1 MYGSWR
7 RAWAMG
13 LMAALVAGAGVADDK
28 GRGEFVP
35 LFDGA
40 SLKGWEG
47 DPELWR
53 VEDGQIVGSTDSK
66 TLTHNSFLATQ
77 KTYAN
82 FVLRLKFKLRNG
94 NSGVQ
99 FRSRRFDDY
108 VVRGY
113 QADIADNQFL
123 GILYEEGG
131 RGILCHVDAEKVAQ
145 HYKPGDWNE
154 YEITADGPRITQKL
168 NGYVTVE
175 YEERDPEKGAAE
187 GVVALQLHVG
197 DAMEIRFK
205 DVEIKELP

>member
-1 MYGSWR
+1 MHGYWWR
-7 RAWAMG
+7 VWACVF
-13 LMAALVAGAGVADDK
+13 LAALVAGAIAAEDK
-28 GRGEFVP
+28 SGEFVP

-40 SLKGWEG
+40 SLQGWEG
-47 DPELWR
+47 DPDLWR
-53 VEDGQIVGSTDSK
+53 VEDGEIVGSTDAK
-66 TLTHNSFLATQ
+66 KLTHNSFLATH
-77 KTYAN
+77 KSYRN

-99 FRSRRFDDY
+99 FRSRRFEDY

-131 RGILCHVDAEKVAQ
+131 RGILANVDAQNVAR

-168 NGYVTVE
+168 NGHVTVE
-175 YEERDPEKGAAE
+175 YEEADREKGAAE

-205 DVEIKELP
+205 DLEIKELP